1 MVKNEKF
8 CNIAI
13 NPPLQA
19 QGRPDTEKT
28 VYDNNFTMEPFFSY
42 FCANISRPAGVVKI
56 VYRRGEKKDKFF
68 EKDSISAFLV
78 TIYRGLGVTE
88 VAYKR

>member
-1 MVKNEKF
+1 MLRSEAF
-8 CNIAI
+8 CQIAI

-19 QGRPDTEKT
+19 QGRPDTEK
-28 VYDNNFTMEPFFSY
+28 VMCDNNFTMEHFFSY
-42 FCANISRPAGVVKI
+42 FCANTSSPAGVVKI